1 MIILTPVLQ
10 RSVFAMTLFT
20 LSTPGGWLWRNNASW
35 ADTIVFY
42 SQQMKCLPCLC
53 YSHSVLPTVS
63 CFQNLPSGCPR
74 FIATQGPLNQ
84 TEADFWNM
92 VVQQK
97 VEVSFTDLL
106 LRIYS
111 SVCSVFYV
119 DVFLAFVGI
128 FIEKILIFIKF

>member
-1 MIILTPVLQ
+1 M
-10 RSVFAMTLFT
+10 
-20 LSTPGGWLWRNNASW
+20 
-35 ADTIVFY
+35 
-42 SQQMKCLPCLC
+42 
-53 YSHSVLPTVS
+53 
-63 CFQNLPSGCPR
+63 
-74 FIATQGPLNQ
+74 NQ

-128 FIEKILIFIKF
+128 FIEKILILLNFDTSVVVVRQCLKIFLVIVKLNIFLLDRSENI